1 MNLESAYQC
10 CGHCERTLEKL
21 GANNIQIDD
30 LWKTA
35 LLSTGA
41 IKAKPP
47 YPSRGLKSQKDILQ
61 QYGGLTD
68 L

>member
-1 MNLESAYQC
+1 MNVDSVYQC

-35 LLSTGA
+35 LLSTGK
-41 IKAKPP
+41 ISLKQP
-47 YPSRGLKSQKDILQ
+47 YPFREMKSQEDILKE
-61 QYGGLTD
+61 YGGLTD

>member
-1 MNLESAYQC
+1 MNLEAAYQC

-35 LLSTGA
+35 WLSTGD
-41 IKAKPP
+41 IDTEPP
-47 YPSRGLKSQKDILQ
+47 YPSRGLKSEKGILNE
-61 QYGGLTD
+61 YGGCD
-68 L
+68 RV